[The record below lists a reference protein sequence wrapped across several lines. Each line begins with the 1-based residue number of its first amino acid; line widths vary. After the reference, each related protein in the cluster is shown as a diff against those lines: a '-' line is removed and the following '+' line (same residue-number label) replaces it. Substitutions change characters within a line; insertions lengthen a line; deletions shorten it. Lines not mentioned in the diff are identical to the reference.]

1 MKILAETLAVLMVF
15 LSTCALTIL
24 VMLLSTSA
32 QAATVVPLKGQ
43 TSQTIQQ
50 DTSACQS
57 QANAQHPVQS
67 TVPSGGRVKGA
78 ATAAVAGAT
87 AAEVRGRQH
96 ENLYDQIDD
105 DTRQDYRQN
114 RVHRAAAAGAIVGGS
129 RQRQERRQNLS
140 ASEQSLTA
148 NNSVYSSCL
157 QQRGYDVLP

>member
-1 MKILAETLAVLMVF
+1 MKILAHILAMLM
-15 LSTCALTIL
+15 L
-24 VMLLSTSA
+24 LLSTSA
-32 QAATVVPLKGQ
+32 LAATVIPLKGQ

-67 TVPSGGRVKGA
+67 TVPSGGRAKGA

-96 ENLYDQIDD
+96 ENVYDQIDD

-114 RVHRAAAAGAIVGGS
+114 QARSAAAAGVVVGGA
-129 RQRQERRQNLS
+129 RQRQARRENLS
-140 ASEQSLTA
+140 ESEQNVTA

>member
-1 MKILAETLAVLMVF
+1 MMKILAHTLAVV
-15 LSTCALTIL
+15 T
-24 VMLLSTSA
+24 MLLSTSA
-32 QAATVVPLKGQ
+32 LAVTVVPQKGQ

-78 ATAAVAGAT
+78 ATAAVAGAA

-96 ENLYDQIDD
+96 ENVYDQIDD

-114 RVHRAAAAGAIVGGS
+114 NARSAAAAGAIVGGS

-140 ASEQSLTA
+140 ASEQSVTA

>member
-1 MKILAETLAVLMVF
+1 MMKIPAHTLAILMLF
-15 LSTCALTIL
+15 LST
-24 VMLLSTSA
+24 STL
-32 QAATVVPLKGQ
+32 AATVIPLKGQ

-78 ATAAVAGAT
+78 ATAAVAGAA

-96 ENLYDQIDD
+96 ENVYDQIDD
-105 DTRQDYRQN
+105 DTKQDYRQN
-114 RVHRAAAAGAIVGGS
+114 RAHSAAAAGAVVGGS
-129 RQRQERRQNLS
+129 RQRQERRQDLS
-140 ASEQSLTA
+140 ESEQSLTA

>member
-1 MKILAETLAVLMVF
+1 MKILAHTLAVLM
-15 LSTCALTIL
+15 L
-24 VMLLSTSA
+24 LLSTSA
-32 QAATVVPLKGQ
+32 LAVTVIPLKGQ
-43 TSQTIQQ
+43 TSQAITQ

-57 QANAQHPVQS
+57 QANARHPVQS
-67 TVPSGGRVKGA
+67 TVPTGGRAKGA

-96 ENLYDQIDD
+96 ENVYDQIDD

-114 RVHRAAAAGAIVGGS
+114 QARSAAAAGAVVGAS
-129 RQRQERRQNLS
+129 RQRQARRQNNA
-140 ASEQSLTA
+140 ASEQSVTA

>member
-1 MKILAETLAVLMVF
+1 MMKILAHNV
-15 LSTCALTIL
+15 ALVT
-24 VMLLSTSA
+24 MLLSTSA
-32 QAATVVPLKGQ
+32 LAATVVPLKGQ

-87 AAEVRGRQH
+87 AAEIRGRQH
-96 ENLYDQIDD
+96 ENLYDQIDN
-105 DTRQDYRQN
+105 DTKQDYRQN
-114 RVHRAAAAGAIVGGS
+114 RAHSAAAAGAVVGAS

-140 ASEQSLTA
+140 ASEQSVTA

>member
-1 MKILAETLAVLMVF
+1 MMKILAHNLVLV
-15 LSTCALTIL
+15 T
-24 VMLLSTSA
+24 MLLSTSA
-32 QAATVVPLKGQ
+32 LAATVVPLKGQ

-50 DTSACQS
+50 DTGACQS

-87 AAEVRGRQH
+87 AAEIRGRQH
-96 ENLYDQIDD
+96 ENLYDQIDN
-105 DTRQDYRQN
+105 DTKQDYRQN
-114 RVHRAAAAGAIVGGS
+114 RAHSAAAAGAVVGGS

-140 ASEQSLTA
+140 ASEQSITA

>member
-1 MKILAETLAVLMVF
+1 MMKILAETLAVLMVF
-15 LSTCALTIL
+15 LSTCALAIL

-32 QAATVVPLKGQ
+32 QAATVIPLKGQ

-87 AAEVRGRQH
+87 IALIGDDNGLKCLVVLAFPWSCRRLLLQIFRYMCSPGLREEPKKSPGPFMKGRGAK
-96 ENLYDQIDD
+96 L
-105 DTRQDYRQN
+105 
-114 RVHRAAAAGAIVGGS
+114 
-129 RQRQERRQNLS
+129 
-140 ASEQSLTA
+140 
-148 NNSVYSSCL
+148 
-157 QQRGYDVLP
+157 

>member
-1 MKILAETLAVLMVF
+1 MMKIPAHTLAILMLF
-15 LSTCALTIL
+15 LSSSAL
-24 VMLLSTSA
+24 
-32 QAATVVPLKGQ
+32 AATVIPLKNQ
-43 TSQTIQQ
+43 TSQTIAQ

-87 AAEVRGRQH
+87 AAEIRGRQH

-105 DTRQDYRQN
+105 DTKQDYRQN
-114 RVHRAAAAGAIVGGS
+114 RAHSAAAAGVVVGGS

-140 ASEQSLTA
+140 ESEQSVTA

>member
-1 MKILAETLAVLMVF
+1 MMKILAHTLA
-15 LSTCALTIL
+15 IL
-24 VMLLSTSA
+24 MLLMSTSA
-32 QAATVVPLKGQ
+32 LAATVIPLKGQ
-43 TSQTIQQ
+43 TSQAIQQ

-67 TVPSGGRVKGA
+67 TVPSGGRAKGA

-96 ENLYDQIDD
+96 ENVYDQIDD

-114 RVHRAAAAGAIVGGS
+114 HARSAAAAGVVVGGA
-129 RQRQERRQNLS
+129 RQRQARRENLS
-140 ASEQSLTA
+140 ESEQSITA

>member
-1 MKILAETLAVLMVF
+1 MMKILAHTLAVV
-15 LSTCALTIL
+15 T
-24 VMLLSTSA
+24 MLLSTSA
-32 QAATVVPLKGQ
+32 LAVTVVPLKGQ

-87 AAEVRGRQH
+87 AAEIRGRQH

-105 DTRQDYRQN
+105 DTKQDYRQN
-114 RVHRAAAAGAIVGGS
+114 RAHSAAVAGAVVGGS

-140 ASEQSLTA
+140 ESEQSVTA

>member
-1 MKILAETLAVLMVF
+1 MMKILAHTLAILM
-15 LSTCALTIL
+15 LS
-24 VMLLSTSA
+24 LSTSA
-32 QAATVVPLKGQ
+32 LAATVVPLKGQ

-87 AAEVRGRQH
+87 AAEIRGRQH

-114 RVHRAAAAGAIVGGS
+114 RAHSAAVAGAVVGGS
-129 RQRQERRQNLS
+129 RQRQERRQNMNE
-140 ASEQSLTA
+140 SEQSITA

>member
-1 MKILAETLAVLMVF
+1 MMKIPAHTLA
-15 LSTCALTIL
+15 L
-24 VMLLSTSA
+24 VSILLSTSTL
-32 QAATVVPLKGQ
+32 AATVIPLKGQ

-87 AAEVRGRQH
+87 AAEIRGRQH
-96 ENLYDQIDD
+96 ENVYDQIDD

-114 RVHRAAAAGAIVGGS
+114 RAHSAAAAGAVVGGS

-140 ASEQSLTA
+140 ASEQSVTA

>member
-1 MKILAETLAVLMVF
+1 MMKILARTSAVL
-15 LSTCALTIL
+15 L
-24 VMLLSTSA
+24 VLLSTSA
-32 QAATVVPLKGQ
+32 QAATVIPLKGQ

-57 QANAQHPVQS
+57 QANAQYPVQS

-96 ENLYDQIDD
+96 ENVYDQIDD
-105 DTRQDYRQN
+105 DTKQDYRQN
-114 RVHRAAAAGAIVGGS
+114 RARSAAAAGAVVGAS
-129 RQRQERRQNLS
+129 RQRQERRQNLN
-140 ASEQSLTA
+140 ASQQSTTA

-157 QQRGYDVLP
+157 QQRGYNVLP

>member
-1 MKILAETLAVLMVF
+1 MKILAHTLA
-15 LSTCALTIL
+15 IL
-24 VMLLSTSA
+24 MLLMSTSA
-32 QAATVVPLKGQ
+32 LAATVIPLKGQ

-50 DTSACQS
+50 DTGACQS

-67 TVPSGGRVKGA
+67 TVPFGGRVKGA

-96 ENLYDQIDD
+96 ENVYDQIDD

-114 RVHRAAAAGAIVGGS
+114 HARSAAAAGVVVGGA
-129 RQRQERRQNLS
+129 RQRQARRENLS
-140 ASEQSLTA
+140 ESEQSITA

>member
-1 MKILAETLAVLMVF
+1 MMKIPAHTLA
-15 LSTCALTIL
+15 L
-24 VMLLSTSA
+24 VSILLSTSTL
-32 QAATVVPLKGQ
+32 AATVIPLKGQ

-96 ENLYDQIDD
+96 ENVYDQIDD

-114 RVHRAAAAGAIVGGS
+114 NARSAAAAGAIVGGS

-140 ASEQSLTA
+140 ASEQSVTA

>member
-1 MKILAETLAVLMVF
+1 MKILAHTLAALMV
-15 LSTCALTIL
+15 
-24 VMLLSTSA
+24 LLSTGA
-32 QAATVVPLKGQ
+32 QAATVIPLKGQ

-57 QANAQHPVQS
+57 QANAQYPVQG

-78 ATAAVAGAT
+78 ATAAVAGAA

-105 DTRQDYRQN
+105 DTKQDYRQN
-114 RVHRAAAAGAIVGGS
+114 RARSAAAAGAVVGAS
-129 RQRQERRQNLS
+129 RQRQERRQNLN
-140 ASEQSLTA
+140 ASQQSTNA
-148 NNSVYSSCL
+148 SNSVYSSCL

>member
-1 MKILAETLAVLMVF
+1 MMKILANTLALA
-15 LSTCALTIL
+15 T
-24 VMLLSTSA
+24 MLLGTSA
-32 QAATVVPLKGQ
+32 LAATVIPLKGQ

-87 AAEVRGRQH
+87 AAEIRGRQH
-96 ENLYDQIDD
+96 ENLYDQIDN
-105 DTRQDYRQN
+105 DTKQDYRQN
-114 RVHRAAAAGAIVGGS
+114 RAHSAAAAGAVVGAS

-140 ASEQSLTA
+140 ASEQSITA

>member
-1 MKILAETLAVLMVF
+1 MMKILAHALAVITM
-15 LSTCALTIL
+15 S
-24 VMLLSTSA
+24 LSTSTL
-32 QAATVVPLKGQ
+32 AATVIPLKGQ

-50 DTSACQS
+50 DTGDCQS
-57 QANAQHPVQS
+57 QANAQHPVQG

-87 AAEVRGRQH
+87 AAEIRGRQH

-105 DTRQDYRQN
+105 DTKQDYRQN
-114 RVHRAAAAGAIVGGS
+114 RAHSAAAAGAIVGGS
-129 RQRQERRQNLS
+129 RQRQERRQNMS
-140 ASEQSLTA
+140 ESEQSITA